1 MDLTKSILG
10 AFYPNT
16 CAGCGTVI
24 SEAEFLCEYCMSMIE
39 RTDLSKFCLKC
50 GNNKKSCS
58 CNKYVLHYNGCAA
71 PFYNDGIAKRIV
83 YSYKFRRNEGN
94 SEFIARQMALCV
106 KQSFYDV
113 KLDVVCCVPIELYK
127 GLKRGYNQSALLA
140 KRISELLGI
149 PFYEGVLGCYSKKY
163 LQHETSGKE
172 RYQNVKNAF
181 YVKTPIKNKNVL
193 LVDDIKTTGATLS
206 ECAKQLLEAGSDKI
220 YCITALVTDNKEKKN
235 GN

>member
-1 MDLTKSILG
+1 MELVKSVLS

-24 SEAEFLCEYCMSMIE
+24 GEDEFLCEYCMSMIE
-39 RTDLSKFCLKC
+39 RTDLTKFCFKC
-50 GNNKKSCS
+50 GNSKKSCS
-58 CNKYVLHYNGCAA
+58 CRRYVLHYNGCTS
-71 PFYNDGIAKRIV
+71 PFYNDGIAKKIM
-83 YSYKFRRNEGN
+83 YSYKFRRNERN

-113 KLDVVCCVPIELYK
+113 ELEAVCCVPIELHK
-127 GLKRGYNQSALLA
+127 GLKRGYNQSAILA

-149 PFYEGVLGCYSKKY
+149 PFYESALGCHNKKH

-172 RYQNVKNAF
+172 RIKNVQNVF
-181 YVKTPIKNKNVL
+181 YVKKPIKNKTVL

-206 ECAKQLLEAGSDKI
+206 ECAKQLLAAGSNKV